1 MSNSSSSFGKL
12 QGTSIFVKTFPTSN
26 NSSTTFIPFTP
37 NISSN
42 SIQCNYNTIFEKDV
56 TVNGTFTN
64 SSDAKLKTNVKII
77 YSTEADKLM
86 ETNPVTYQ
94 FKSDNLVENIDH
106 HYGFI
111 AQELEQLYPNLVE
124 HNQDL
129 NCKTINYLELIP
141 LIICKMQK
149 MQNQIDELL
158 NSKN

>member
-1 MSNSSSSFGKL
+1 MSSFGKL
-12 QGTSIFVKTFPTSN
+12 QGTTMFVKTFPTST

-37 NISSN
+37 NISSD
-42 SIQCNYNTIFEKDV
+42 SIQCNYHTIFEKDV

-64 SSDAKLKTNVKII
+64 SSDAKLKTNIKMI
-77 YSTEADKLM
+77 YDVEADKLM

-94 FKSDNLVENIDH
+94 FKSDNLVENADK

-111 AQELEQLYPNLVE
+111 AQELEQIYPELVE
-124 HNQDL
+124 YNDSL
-129 NCKTINYLELIP
+129 KCKTINYLELIP

-149 MQNQIDELL
+149 MQTQIDELL

>member
-1 MSNSSSSFGKL
+1 MSSSFGKL
-12 QGTSIFVKTFPTSN
+12 QGTTIFVKTFPTST

-37 NISSN
+37 NISSDT
-42 SIQCNYNTIFEKDV
+42 IQSNYNTIFEKDV

-64 SSDAKLKTNVKII
+64 SSDAKLKTNIKMI
-77 YSTEADKLM
+77 YEVEADKLM

-94 FKSDNLVENIDH
+94 LKSDNLVENADK

-111 AQELEQLYPNLVE
+111 AQELEQIYPELVE
-124 HNQDL
+124 HNDL
-129 NCKTINYLELIP
+129 LKCKTINYLELIP

-149 MQNQIDELL
+149 MQTQIDELL

>member
-64 SSDAKLKTNVKII
+64 SSDAKLKTNVKMI

-94 FKSDNLVENIDH
+94 FKSDNLVENIDN

-141 LIICKMQK
+141 LIICAIVSIIY
-149 MQNQIDELL
+149 NYI
-158 NSKN
+158 KNIH